1 MACEP
6 AGFYS
11 SAMVISPLYEPLRV
25 LLVEDNQ
32 TFATAVKDF
41 LRLVKGV
48 EVVGHAT
55 DGPQAIS
62 KTLQLRPQLILMDVG
77 LHGMNGFE
85 VASLVL
91 DLESPPVVIF
101 LSMHDGEAYRS
112 KAKKLGADGFVSKTN
127 FATDLFALLDR
138 LIEKRL
144 MN

>member
-1 MACEP
+1 
-6 AGFYS
+6 
-11 SAMVISPLYEPLRV
+11 MVSRSLYEPLRV
-25 LLVEDNQ
+25 LLVEDNL

-41 LRLVKGV
+41 LRLVNGV

-62 KTLQLRPQLILMDVG
+62 KTLQLSPQLILMDVG

-85 VASLVL
+85 IASLVL
-91 DLESPPVVIF
+91 DLESPPVVVF
-101 LSMHDGEAYRS
+101 LSMHDGEAYRT
-112 KAKKLGADGFVSKTN
+112 KARKLGADGFVSKTN
-127 FATDLFALLDR
+127 FATDLFPLIDR